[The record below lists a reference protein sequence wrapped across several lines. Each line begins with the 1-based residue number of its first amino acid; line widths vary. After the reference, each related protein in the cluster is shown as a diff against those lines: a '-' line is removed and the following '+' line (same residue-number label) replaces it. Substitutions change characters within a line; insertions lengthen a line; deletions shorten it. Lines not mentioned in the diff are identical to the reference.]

1 MTPSERRDWWERPS
15 AAMPADSNPA
25 AKLTWAE
32 VREIRPL
39 YAAGDFTL
47 SQLSDRF
54 DVSTNTIAKVVR
66 RDSWQ
71 DDPEDGQ
78 P

>member
-1 MTPSERRDWWERPS
+1 
-15 AAMPADSNPA
+15 MPADRNPA

-32 VREIRPL
+32 VREIRSL
-39 YAAGDFTL
+39 YATGEFILGTL
-47 SQLSDRF
+47 SERF
-54 DVSTNTIAKVVR
+54 GVSTNTIAKVVR

-71 DDPEDGQ
+71 DDPEDSQ

>member
-1 MTPSERRDWWERPS
+1 
-15 AAMPADSNPA
+15 MPADSNPA

-32 VREIRPL
+32 VREIRSL
-39 YAAGDFTL
+39 YATGEFTL

-54 DVSTNTIAKVVR
+54 GVTTNTIVKVVR
-66 RDSWQ
+66 RESWQ

-78 P
+78 S